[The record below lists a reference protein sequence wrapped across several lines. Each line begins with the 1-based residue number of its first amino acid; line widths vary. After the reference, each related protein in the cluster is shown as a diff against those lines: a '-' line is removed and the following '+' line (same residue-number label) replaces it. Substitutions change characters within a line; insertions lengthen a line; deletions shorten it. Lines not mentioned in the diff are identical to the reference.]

1 MFAEAIKRIERQYE
15 IKRNQ
20 ADALFISEK
29 KAIYDSTPKLS
40 EIDKAITKLG
50 IQTAKLSLKPSTS
63 ETQKEILNLQAEILA
78 LKNEKEEI
86 LQKLNITLVP
96 KYSCHKCND
105 TGYVVSD
112 GISEMCSCMRQE
124 LLNEAYNKSNMHNL
138 KTETFANLDLNLFSD
153 KPNLEK
159 YKSELSP
166 RENIKKILEVSND
179 FIKNFSDPK
188 QKNLLFTGCTGIG
201 KTYISSCIAN
211 EIIKDGY
218 NVLYQTSPLL
228 LDNIF
233 CYKYGNNKF
242 SNKSSSNDL
251 YDSLFNVNLLIIDDL
266 GTENLTSAKFSEIF
280 TILNARLITPNTKT
294 IISTNFSL
302 EELSKMYDSRI
313 LSRLIGH
320 FNICRFFGEDIRMKH

>member
-20 ADALFISEK
+20 ADAQFLSEK
-29 KAIYDSTPKLS
+29 KAIYESTPKLS
-40 EIDKAITKLG
+40 EIDREITKLG
-50 IQTAKLSLKPSTS
+50 IQTAKLSIKQSS
-63 ETQKEILNLQAEILA
+63 AETKKEIEELQSKIIS
-78 LKNEKEEI
+78 LKNVKEDI
-86 LQKLNITLVP
+86 LKELNITLVP

-105 TGYVVSD
+105 TGYIIND
-112 GISEMCSCMRQE
+112 GLSEMCSCMRQE
-124 LLNEAYNKSNMHNL
+124 LLNEAYNKSNMHSL

-153 KPNLEK
+153 VPNPQK
-159 YKSELSP
+159 YKSDISP
-166 RENIKKILEVSND
+166 RENAKKILNISEE
-179 FIKNFSDPK
+179 FIKNFDNPN
-188 QKNLLFTGCTGIG
+188 QKNLLFTGSTGIG

-211 EIIKDGY
+211 EVIKDGY

-233 CYKYGNNKF
+233 NYKYNNKY
-242 SNKSSSNDL
+242 SNSSSNDL
-251 YDSLFNVNLLIIDDL
+251 YNSLFNVNLLIIDDL
-266 GTENLTSAKFSEIF
+266 GTENLTAAKFSEIF

>member
-20 ADALFISEK
+20 ADAIFMSEK
-29 KAIYDSTPKLS
+29 KAIYESTPKLS
-40 EIDKAITKLG
+40 EIDKEITKLG
-50 IQTAKLSLKPSTS
+50 IQTAKLSIRPSSS
-63 ETQKEILNLQAEILA
+63 ETRQEIEKLQSKIIS
-78 LKNEKEEI
+78 LKNDKENI
-86 LQKLNITLVP
+86 LKSLNVVLSP
-96 KYSCHKCND
+96 KYSCYKCND
-105 TGYVVSD
+105 TGYILA
-112 GISEMCSCMRQE
+112 GGHSEMCSCMRQE

-153 KPNLEK
+153 TSNPSK
-159 YKSELSP
+159 YKSDISP
-166 RENIKKILEVSND
+166 RENVRKILKISEE
-179 FIKNFSDPK
+179 FIENFDSPS
-188 QKNLLFTGCTGIG
+188 QKNLLFTGSTGIG

-211 EIIKDGY
+211 EIIKNGY

-233 CYKYGNNKF
+233 NYKYNSKNNA
-242 SNKSSSNDL
+242 SNDL
-251 YDSLFNVNLLIIDDL
+251 YNSLFNVNLLIIDDL
-266 GTENLTSAKFSEIF
+266 GTENLTAAKFSEIF